1 LDELL
6 VKSSSG
12 FRIPFLSSHPSS
24 DERIAN
30 LRSLIEAKKPRD
42 EAAPS
47 IPFLDG
53 AAAKQ

>member
-30 LRSLIEAKKPRD
+30 LRGLIEAKKPRD